1 MWKHPAKSEP
11 EVAQFHLG
19 HTSHRPRSLLPHHAP
34 SSLDLLP
41 SFPSLPAPWEEG
53 KGAKCPLV
61 MEVRTGTGCSQVQ
74 IIKVVIV
81 HTISRVF
88 DASSALLRGCLR
100 PSTNRAW
107 WWKRFSAQVAGAG
120 DLEAG
125 TQSGAGLLSHTAS
138 PCRSRE

>member
-1 MWKHPAKSEP
+1 MWKHPAKPEP
-11 EVAQFHLG
+11 EVAQLHLG
-19 HTSHRPRSLLPHHAP
+19 RTSHRPGSLPPHHARP
-34 SSLDLLP
+34 LRSLDLLP
-41 SFPSLPAPWEEG
+41 SFPSLPAPWEER
-53 KGAKCPLV
+53 KGAKRPLV

-74 IIKVVIV
+74 IIQVVIV

-88 DASSALLRGCLR
+88 DASSALLGSCPR

-125 TQSGAGLLSHTAS
+125 TQWGWFAQPHG
-138 PCRSRE
+138 